1 MVRVTKEWLGSSF
14 VVCHCSACSFVRP
27 FSNATTSASEVQG
40 EGWVMCCLRCVDD
53 VRAASML
60 SSMFWEWSPG
70 EWSVEVSLD
79 SL

>member
-1 MVRVTKEWLGSSF
+1 M
-14 VVCHCSACSFVRP
+14 RP
-27 FSNATTSASEVQG
+27 FSNATTSASEVHW